1 MIQKLI
7 ITIFLKGFL
16 NGKKV
21 TAHIC
26 SEYSML
32 TIRYYNRIKREKK
45 GYYLCKKLSKHSTD
59 SIAK

>member
-1 MIQKLI
+1 MIEKLI
-7 ITIFLKGFL
+7 IIIFLKGFF

-45 GYYLCKKLSKHSTD
+45 DYLCKKLSKHSTD